1 MSIRRIVPNIAS
13 TDPDLCRAFY
23 VDFLGLEAAMDM
35 GWIATYASPRN
46 PTAQISVV
54 RAGDSDAAQPAI
66 SIEVED
72 VDRVHAEAVA
82 QGVRVVYP
90 LTDEPWGARRFWV
103 EDPNGVVVNIL
114 SHSPAERRPLGEGDR
129 P

>member
-1 MSIRRIVPNIAS
+1 MTIRRVVPNIAS

-35 GWIATYASPRN
+35 GWIATYVSPRN

-54 RAGDSDAAQPAI
+54 RAEDSERDQPAI

-72 VDRVHAEAVA
+72 VDRVHADAVA
-82 QGVRVVYP
+82 RGVRVVYP
-90 LTDEPWGARRFWV
+90 LTDEPWGVRRFWV

-114 SHSPAERRPLGEGDR
+114 SHSRAARGPLGEGGR